1 MIEVRGLT
9 KKLVS
14 GSHEI
19 EVLKGIDLTVRQREV
34 LAIEGPSG
42 SGKSTLLGLLA
53 GFDFPTAGTIILDG
67 EDISRMD
74 EDALALLRGR
84 KIGFVFQSYN
94 LIPTL
99 TAEENVMLPMELRG
113 ESDGAQR
120 RARALL
126 SAVGLQERGTHYPA
140 QLSGGEQQR
149 VALARAFAPRPS
161 ILLADEPTGN
171 LDSVTGGIVLR
182 LLLDLNRKEGTTL
195 VLVTHDPALSRLTDR
210 IVRLKDGRIVDDVST
225 AQQPDDR
232 LGSRE
237 SHEKDACGPGP
248 F

>member
-1 MIEVRGLT
+1 MIEVRNLT
-9 KKLVS
+9 KRLTS
-14 GSHEI
+14 GGHEVEI
-19 EVLKGIDLTVRQREV
+19 LKGIDLTVHPREV

-53 GFDFPTAGTIILDG
+53 GFDFPTSGTISLDG
-67 EDISRMD
+67 EAIGRMD
-74 EDALALLRGR
+74 EDDLALLRGR

-113 ESDGAQR
+113 ESGKAQE
-120 RARALL
+120 RARELL
-126 SAVGLQERGTHYPA
+126 AAVGLSERALHYPA

-149 VALARAFAPRPS
+149 VALARAFAGSPS

-171 LDSVTGGIVLR
+171 LDSSTGALILK

-195 VLVTHDPALSRLTDR
+195 VLVTHDSALSQLADR
-210 IVRLKDGRIVDDVST
+210 IIRLRDGKIVEVQDVV
-225 AQQPDDR
+225 
-232 LGSRE
+232 
-237 SHEKDACGPGP
+237 
-248 F
+248 